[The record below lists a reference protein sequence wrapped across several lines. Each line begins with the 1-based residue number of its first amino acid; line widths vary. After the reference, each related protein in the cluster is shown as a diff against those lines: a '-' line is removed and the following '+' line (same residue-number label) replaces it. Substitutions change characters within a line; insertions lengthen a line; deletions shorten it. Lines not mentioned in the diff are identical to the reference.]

1 MKKKSI
7 LAGIPKYE
15 VAMQSIKREKVES
28 EEEEEEEMSR
38 MKESLE
44 DTMRT
49 I

>member
-1 MKKKSI
+1 MM
-7 LAGIPKYE
+7 AGIPKYE
-15 VAMQSIKREKVES
+15 VAMQSIKRQVVES
-28 EEEEEEEMSR
+28 EEDEEDMSK